1 MPTYLK
7 LCLILLLLFAL
18 SSCAIQ
24 LNDQPPALSPSTT
37 PQGSIEP
44 QGTKI
49 PVTWNALKLTGKLVY
64 IGQQNTPDQIFL
76 VIQMLDLQTGQI
88 STLYQAP
95 NQAIIYALTLSP
107 DHKQLIM
114 SCAIPGDEESHGLP
128 SLYIMPLDG
137 SQPPKLVFAPP
148 TKEDQHYQP
157 VWTTVNGKEYLYFSR
172 ARSLGPSK
180 AGSANL
186 EVKLYRM
193 ALLDGTPEKLSDN
206 AFWPAL
212 SADGTRLVYVSIDP
226 KDGTNQLIA
235 AKPDGANAHPIAMSG
250 GEWIPKYID
259 APIFLADGKTVM
271 FSAVSLSA
279 SPAPA
284 LTWLDQ
290 LLGVTVVSAHNIPSD
305 WWSVPLA
312 GGTATQLTHLQTTAL
327 FASFSPDPAQ
337 TLLASYSGGGI
348 FVMNPDGTN
357 LQMLSNEMGGLP
369 STLHWIP

>member
-1 MPTYLK
+1 MPTRLK
-7 LCLILLLLFAL
+7 LCLLLLVFML
-18 SSCAIQ
+18 SGCVMQ
-24 LNDQPPALSPSTT
+24 LNDQPPTSPSAT
-37 PQGSIEP
+37 PQGSSEP
-44 QGTKI
+44 QGTHI
-49 PVTWNALKLTGKLVY
+49 PVSWSALKLTGKMVY

-76 VIQMLDLQTGQI
+76 VIQLLDLQTGQI

-95 NQAIIYALTLSP
+95 DQAIIYAVTLSP

-114 SCAIPGDEESHGLP
+114 SCAIPSDKESHGLP

-148 TKEDQHYQP
+148 TKDDQHYQP
-157 VWTTVNGKEYLYFSR
+157 VWATVGGKDYLYFSR

-180 AGSANL
+180 AGSSNL

-193 ALLDGTPEKLSDN
+193 ALPNGPEEKLSDN
-206 AFWPAL
+206 AFWPAI
-212 SADGTRLVYVSIDP
+212 SADGQRLVYVSINP
-226 KDGTNQLIA
+226 EDGTNQLIA
-235 AKPDGANAHPIAMSG
+235 ADPDGANAHPIAMSG
-250 GEWIPKYID
+250 EWVPKYID

-290 LLGVTVVSAHNIPSD
+290 LFGVTVASAHNIPSD
-305 WWSVPLA
+305 WWSVPLD

-327 FASFSPDPAQ
+327 FASFSPDPSQ
-337 TLLASYSGGGI
+337 KLLASYSGGGI
-348 FVMNPDGTN
+348 FVMNPDGTD
-357 LQMLSNEMGGLP
+357 LQRLSNEMGGLP